1 MPWIKSKTDQVQ
13 NPVFSRRV
21 QSLMQVEFS
30 EATCKCEC
38 LILAAEPLQ
47 TGCIFAHLK
56 VFPRSAVASRA
67 FGPFQVDGST
77 RHLKA

>member
-1 MPWIKSKTDQVQ
+1 
-13 NPVFSRRV
+13 
-21 QSLMQVEFS
+21 MQVEFS

-38 LILAAEPLQ
+38 LILAAERSQ
-47 TGCIFAHLK
+47 AGCIFAHLI
-56 VFPRSAVASRA
+56 VFPRIAVASRA

>member
-1 MPWIKSKTDQVQ
+1 
-13 NPVFSRRV
+13 
-21 QSLMQVEFS
+21 MQVEFS
-30 EATCKCEC
+30 EATCKCKC

-56 VFPRSAVASRA
+56 VFPRIAAVSRA
-67 FGPFQVDGST
+67 FGLFQVDGST